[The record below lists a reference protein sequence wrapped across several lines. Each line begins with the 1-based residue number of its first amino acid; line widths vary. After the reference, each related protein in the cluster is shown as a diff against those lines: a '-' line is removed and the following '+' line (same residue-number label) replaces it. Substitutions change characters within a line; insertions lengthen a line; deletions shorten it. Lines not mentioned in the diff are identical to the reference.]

1 MGHKMNKTI
10 SSTWH
15 SPAKINLF
23 LHINGRREDGY
34 HELQSLFAI
43 LDFGDSITFTPNND
57 NQVYVSVAPKVN
69 FDAKENIVYKAAMQ
83 LREKANITE
92 GINIHIEKR
101 IPIGGGLGGGSS
113 NAATTLIALN
123 KIWQTN
129 LSVDTLA
136 EMGKKLGADVPIFVR
151 GRSAF
156 AEGIGEKITPYEI
169 EEKYYLV
176 VTPKDTHIS
185 TKEIFCDPNLTRN
198 TPKFEISTFSIEN
211 TQNDCEN
218 LVKKNYPSVANCL
231 SWLLKYGSA
240 RMTGTGASCF
250 VSFNT
255 LEDAQKAQKELPACY
270 NSFVAKAKN
279 YSPIFES
286 LEAYNHV

>member
-92 GINIHIEKR
+92 GIK
-101 IPIGGGLGGGSS
+101 
-113 NAATTLIALN
+113 
-123 KIWQTN
+123 
-129 LSVDTLA
+129 
-136 EMGKKLGADVPIFVR
+136 
-151 GRSAF
+151 
-156 AEGIGEKITPYEI
+156 
-169 EEKYYLV
+169 
-176 VTPKDTHIS
+176 
-185 TKEIFCDPNLTRN
+185 
-198 TPKFEISTFSIEN
+198 
-211 TQNDCEN
+211 
-218 LVKKNYPSVANCL
+218 
-231 SWLLKYGSA
+231 
-240 RMTGTGASCF
+240 
-250 VSFNT
+250 
-255 LEDAQKAQKELPACY
+255 
-270 NSFVAKAKN
+270 
-279 YSPIFES
+279 
-286 LEAYNHV
+286 